1 MDQGRRREPQGEK
14 TAISACDSGSQWRK
28 STSSTRPAS
37 VAVDHPTGSQVYP
50 NERFKNDPPFSE
62 QKTIFTRDAHPPAG
76 AWDNNGRDV
85 LATVTSIDHHYIRDF
100 TNLPYAGFAN
110 THSMTLNLGAWSPDK
125 PLRLLMHGFIEYFSA
140 TSLYSAWQAGISP
153 ISPYVEAQMPDGS
166 WKRIIDD
173 MGFPAGLPRTIIA
186 DLSGKMPIGATRIRI
201 TTNLQI
207 YWDQILISNETE
219 PSSVVRETEVPLASA
234 SLGFRGYPR
243 QIDGATPGDLTY
255 HYDEVSATGPF
266 VRQRG
271 PYTHYGD
278 VTSLLKA
285 VDDHFV
291 IFGSGED
298 IDVEFNA
305 SALPPLPSG
314 WTRDY
319 FFYANG
325 FVKDMDYYEAMPFT
339 VAAMPFHK
347 MSGYPYS
354 DQRAL
359 SGYRSVDPVSA

>member
-1 MDQGRRREPQGEK
+1 M
-14 TAISACDSGSQWRK
+14 
-28 STSSTRPAS
+28 
-37 VAVDHPTGSQVYP
+37 
-50 NERFKNDPPFSE
+50 
-62 QKTIFTRDAHPPAG
+62 
-76 AWDNNGRDV
+76 
-85 LATVTSIDHHYIRDF
+85 
-100 TNLPYAGFAN
+100 
-110 THSMTLNLGAWSPDK
+110 
-125 PLRLLMHGFIEYFSA
+125 
-140 TSLYSAWQAGISP
+140 
-153 ISPYVEAQMPDGS
+153 SPYVEAQMPDGS
-166 WKRIIDD
+166 WKQIIDD
-173 MGFPAGLPRTIIA
+173 MGFPAGLPRTIVA
-186 DLSGKMPIGATRIRI
+186 DLSGKMPIGTTRIRI

-219 PSSVVRETEVPLASA
+219 PASGVRETELPLASA

-354 DQRAL
+354 DREHYPDTDQSIQYQLDWNDRFE
-359 SGYRSVDPVSA
+359 SSDGPQTYRFNYQPRKSEPITPASAP